1 LKPKKA
7 LLCGHSPS
15 FFKRSNPDFLLLPS
29 KLSTLF
35 LVKTYSRIKIV
46 FVLLKIQLSKP
57 IFSYLLPSKLSTLF
71 LVKTYLRIKIVF
83 ICFAE
88 NLKIQLS
95 KQFCSCVQSIGAREC
110 PFSRRGRAGCDI
122 HTLISE
128 CRKSK
133 CPFIKC
139 ALTVNVSE
147 CQISKKIVASPHIA
161 DLNLFQY

>member
-1 LKPKKA
+1 LKPKKV

-15 FFKRSNPDFLLLPS
+15 FKRSNPDFLLLPS

-71 LVKTYLRIKIVF
+71 LVKTYSRIKIVFVLLKIQLSKPIFSYLLPSKLSTLFLVKTYSRIKIVF

-88 NLKIQLS
+88 NTIIETVLFLCTKHWGKRVSFFLAG
-95 KQFCSCVQSIGAREC
+95 V
-110 PFSRRGRAGCDI
+110 GRVVI
-122 HTLISE
+122 YIL
-128 CRKSK
+128 
-133 CPFIKC
+133 
-139 ALTVNVSE
+139 
-147 CQISKKIVASPHIA
+147 
-161 DLNLFQY
+161 

>member
-1 LKPKKA
+1 MKIGFICFA
-7 LLCGHSPS
+7 E
-15 FFKRSNPDFLLLPS
+15 NTIIEIDFLLLPS

-71 LVKTYLRIKIVF
+71 LVKTYSRIKIVF

-88 NLKIQLS
+88 NTIIETVLFLVYKALGQESVL
-95 KQFCSCVQSIGAREC
+95 
-110 PFSRRGRAGCDI
+110 FSRRGRAGCDI

>member
-1 LKPKKA
+1 MFSNNIFKA
-7 LLCGHSPS
+7 
-15 FFKRSNPDFLLLPS
+15 DFL
-29 KLSTLF
+29 
-35 LVKTYSRIKIV
+35 
-46 FVLLKIQLSKP
+46 
-57 IFSYLLPSKLSTLF
+57 LLPSKLSTLF

-88 NLKIQLS
+88 NTINFAENTIIETVLFLCTKHWGKRVS
-95 KQFCSCVQSIGAREC
+95 F
-110 PFSRRGRAGCDI
+110 FSRRGRAGCDI